1 MITAGALATNMR
13 NWDFSKGKISF
24 DKNESDIIREG
35 LEKETP
41 AVLTREEIA
50 VCGSKVFKYYCP
62 KCGNMVWRR
71 FGTESML
78 MEINY
83 CAYCG
88 NRVIRPKEEAN
99 GDTQKNKNNQ

>member
-24 DKNESDIIREG
+24 DKNEADIIREG

-41 AVLTREEIA
+41 NLLFREEIS
-50 VCGSKVFKYYCP
+50 VCGTKVFKYYCP
-62 KCGNMVWRR
+62 KCGKKILEKV
-71 FGTESML
+71 GTEAKQID
-78 MEINY
+78 INY

-88 NRVIRPKEEAN
+88 YRVIRPKEEAN
-99 GDTQKNKNNQ
+99 GNIQKKQKNQ